1 MAPNTANC
9 LGILFQQIVLEGYNL
24 IHSIKLLLPGAM
36 VSHLQLALSIRSHEK
51 KMRGRYVRTQLE
63 PVFGGHVGDQVDDAL
78 GVSPLVVIPGN
89 EFDKVVVQGDASLGV
104 EDTRVVVTN
113 KVGGHDVVLG
123 IVDDAL
129 LFD

>member
-1 MAPNTANC
+1 
-9 LGILFQQIVLEGYNL
+9 
-24 IHSIKLLLPGAM
+24 M
-36 VSHLQLALSIRSHEK
+36 VSHLQLALSISSVQESREEDE
-51 KMRGRYVRTQLE
+51 RAIRNCVRTQLE

-104 EDTRVVVTN
+104 EDARVRVTN
-113 KVGGHDVVLG
+113 KVGRHDVVLG
-123 IVDDAL
+123 IVNDTL